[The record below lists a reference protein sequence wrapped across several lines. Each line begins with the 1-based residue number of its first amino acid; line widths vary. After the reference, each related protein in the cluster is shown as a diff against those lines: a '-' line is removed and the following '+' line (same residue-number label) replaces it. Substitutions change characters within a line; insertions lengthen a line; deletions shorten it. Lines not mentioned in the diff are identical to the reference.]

1 MKFNTEIKRLYID
14 ARAYEKLFHWVN
26 LAKGE
31 ISCLGLVEDNCKEF
45 NILDVF
51 LIKQT
56 CTSAST
62 DMDQEDIAKL
72 LFELE
77 KQGKAEMLKCWIHS
91 HGSMNV
97 FWSSTDEATIKG
109 LANDN
114 FFISVVVNKN
124 RDMLGRIDVF
134 SPVRLMIDAL
144 EVHVLIPSFGLLDEC
159 KKEFTEK
166 VKEDAGILMLTK
178 DGKPDDLRDIWD
190 PLFPDTPE
198 NGTVQTSGHFT
209 QVPMGAIKHF
219 ERKGGGNMWKWIVVI
234 LKNER
239 VQSALLATALTVL
252 SVLAGDDDEK
262 GK

>member
-1 MKFNTEIKRLYID
+1 MKFTTNIQRLYID
-14 ARAYEKLFHWVN
+14 AQAHERLFHWVDI
-26 LAKGE
+26 AKGE
-31 ISCLGLVEDNCKEF
+31 VSSLGLVEQDKDGDFIISE
-45 NILDVF
+45 IF
-51 LIKQT
+51 LVKQT

-62 DMDQEDIAKL
+62 DMDQPDIAKL
-72 LFELE
+72 LYDLE

-134 SPVRLMIDAL
+134 FPVRLMIDAL
-144 EVHVLIPSFGLLDEC
+144 EVHVLIPLFGLLDEC

-190 PLFPDTPE
+190 PLFPDIPDDRFDDNYE
-198 NGTVQTSGHFT
+198 HDLFVIEQMRNNGEITEQEYREYLDDINLHKQVQGGDEEH
-209 QVPMGAIKHF
+209 
-219 ERKGGGNMWKWIVVI
+219 ERDI
-234 LKNER
+234 E
-239 VQSALLATALTVL
+239 TARF
-252 SVLAGDDDEK
+252 
-262 GK
+262 